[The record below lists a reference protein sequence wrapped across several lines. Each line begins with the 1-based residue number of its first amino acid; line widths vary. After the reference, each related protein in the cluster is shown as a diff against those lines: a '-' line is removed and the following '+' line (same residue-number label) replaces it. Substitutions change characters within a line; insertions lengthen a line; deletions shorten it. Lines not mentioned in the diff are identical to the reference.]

1 MLLAIDIGNSNI
13 TVGLFKK
20 DDVNSAPDITWRLA
34 TDTSKITDDYSIAI
48 NQLMIH
54 KGVDICDISA
64 ISICSVVPPLT
75 TVFVELCERFFSIK
89 PLVVTSEMNTGIN
102 ILYDNPSD
110 VGTDRI
116 VDSAAALRLYGG
128 PVVIVDMGTAIVFDA
143 ITKNGDYLGGA
154 IAPGIAIA
162 ADALFH
168 STSQLRRVELVAP
181 RTAIGTNTV
190 HAIQSG
196 LMLGYSDLI
205 KGMVKRFEA
214 ELGGNAKIIGTG
226 GLSRIMAT
234 EVKIFD
240 IVNIDLT
247 LQGLHLIYNFNS

>member
-1 MLLAIDIGNSNI
+1 
-13 TVGLFKK
+13 
-20 DDVNSAPDITWRLA
+20 
-34 TDTSKITDDYSIAI
+34 
-48 NQLMIH
+48 
-54 KGVDICDISA
+54 
-64 ISICSVVPPLT
+64 
-75 TVFVELCERFFSIK
+75 
-89 PLVVTSEMNTGIN
+89 
-102 ILYDNPSD
+102 
-110 VGTDRI
+110 
-116 VDSAAALRLYGG
+116 
-128 PVVIVDMGTAIVFDA
+128 MGTAIVFDA

-226 GLSRIMAT
+226 GLSRIMAN